1 MSLFDGGIENETE
14 KKILCLRG
22 RDRGV
27 LHRIVVE
34 HIGQSMPVPP
44 ARSYGRAEVV
54 SKTGIVA
61 TNQVLASQVGA
72 QMLARGGSAVD
83 AAIAA
88 NAVLSVL
95 EPMMA
100 GPAQSEAETGALCY
114 QASRATY
121 EPDLQQRRDYSSWSP
136 SVYRCTLT
144 C

>member
-1 MSLFDGGIENETE
+1 MRQRRRYCAFAGAIAVFFIASSWNISAKVCQYHRRGLTAGLKSSRKPESSL
-14 KKILCLRG
+14 
-22 RDRGV
+22 
-27 LHRIVVE
+27 RI
-34 HIGQSMPVPP
+34 
-44 ARSYGRAEVV
+44 
-54 SKTGIVA
+54 K
-61 TNQVLASQVGA
+61 VLASQVGA